1 MEKFWTIHVLASVC
15 LLSALLSCGGGGGGE
30 GGSVNSDPDPL
41 PIDVETG
48 ADTTDP
54 AAPLARAGGDQLAIS
69 GDAVTLIG
77 SDSTDPQGGA
87 LQYAWTQTLGNAV
100 TLSNASSAAATFTA
114 PSVELGG
121 ATLVFKLTV
130 TDRDAKTGYDLITVH
145 VDPLPSLDPTV
156 VFDTLETQ
164 KPGDMVVLSASHS
177 VDPQGG
183 DLIYAWSQL
192 DGTSVVL
199 EGSDSDTVNFIAPDT
214 EGDLL
219 FQLSV
224 TTEDNRTAVEQ
235 VSVSIAYFSPT
246 PPKTSTA
253 LIDEAIDSGAITP
266 QKGMVYKVLAL
277 FNDSRLPG
285 EFAGTLS
292 NLKSGST
299 AIGDLAENFDSLSDE
314 DKATVAPFLLP
325 PYVTGSW
332 DDLLQRNIL
341 HQRPQKS
348 ERTAGRIAAIPAP
361 VVWKWVTN
369 GKVKVWYKE
378 GFQVTYG
385 NGTRASLE
393 SLAEGLLDAVGGTI
407 WSGLQ
412 DLMKREPLSD
422 AGYKPNEADYNIK
435 PGDFDASGKLDIIL
449 SSGMDCYAVAVP
461 YKERPT
467 PAFIIVDATKT
478 PLGDEV
484 TQGLVQT
491 VAHELMHAW
500 QCSYATHDPA
510 STYSWLR
517 EATAVWTED
526 FIYPRANTENEYTKT
541 FMDTMSMRLDNKYND
556 RHYGAYL
563 PFSYWTHNQSRGGPP
578 DIIRQIMEA
587 VPAKSSLDALDSA
600 NPLPF
605 AEYMPHFM
613 SSFTERY
620 WGDFLAAAWNRGAD
634 GYYRKKDNAEATPRP
649 TATKVADMLGSTD
662 RGFFLGALDPSAK
675 IEIPYLSGRYYYFL
689 FRDDAA
695 RTVIFFDGLR
705 AKLEDQVI
713 SRQGDGDTNG
723 YMGTPLDFADPMSDP
738 AEGATWRVLVKV
750 KGKWKDWTPVFANVY
765 SPMLT
770 FCRDSGDER
779 IEEMVVALG
788 NSSTTTSNFVT
799 TAPGGLSPLVFV
811 SNAGCWRW
819 EGEISV
825 KSTNPSG
832 GPNATST
839 THIVMENPTDI
850 GLLARRIPGI
860 FAVKSA
866 KTSTNVDGATSWSHT
881 SEDGLFSSQNCSY
894 SGGGSFDWNDSRSG
908 YEFKMIPNA
917 SGGALYRKAWFEN
930 GSGSVGTVDYT
941 ENCTNYWEAWKY
953 DANGNKYKE
962 SYRSSESTLNTM
974 TPDVWPPGL
983 GDVKM
988 AISGQGNRTLG
999 SFTSSDGYTEYQ
1011 WNLSSLRE

>member
-1 MEKFWTIHVLASVC
+1 MDKFRTIYVLASVC
-15 LLSALLSCGGGGGGE
+15 LMSALFSCGGGGGSGDS
-30 GGSVNSDPDPL
+30 GPA
-41 PIDVETG
+41 PIDVEVG
-48 ADTTDP
+48 ADTTDL
-54 AAPLARAGGDQLAIS
+54 AAPLARAGVEQLAIS
-69 GDAVTLIG
+69 GDVVTLNG
-77 SDSTDPQGGA
+77 SASTDPQGGV
-87 LQYAWTQTLGNAV
+87 LQYAWIQTLGDAV
-100 TLSNASSAAATFTA
+100 ALTGASSSAATFTA
-114 PSVELGG
+114 PSVEPGG

-145 VDPLPSLDPTV
+145 VDPLPSLDPSV
-156 VFDTLETQ
+156 VIDAVETQ
-164 KPGDMVVLSASHS
+164 KPGDVVVLSASHS

-192 DGTSVVL
+192 DGTPVVL
-199 EGSDSDTVNFIAPDT
+199 EGTDSDTVNFTAPDT

-219 FQLSV
+219 FQLIV
-224 TTEDNRTAVEQ
+224 TSEDNRSAIEQ
-235 VSVSIAYFSPT
+235 ISVAIAYFSPSA
-246 PPKTSTA
+246 PKSSTA
-253 LIDEAIDSGAITP
+253 LIDEAIDSGTITLE
-266 QKGMVYKVLAL
+266 KGMVYKVLAV
-277 FNDSRLPG
+277 FNDSRLPSEIVG
-285 EFAGTLS
+285 S
-292 NLKSGST
+292 VNSLKSGST
-299 AIGDLAENFDSLSDE
+299 AISDLAENFNSLSAE
-314 DKATVAPFLLP
+314 DRATVAPFLLP

-348 ERTAGRIAAIPAP
+348 DRIAGRMAAVAAP

-369 GKVKVWYKE
+369 GKVKVWYKQ
-378 GFQVTYG
+378 GFEITYS
-385 NGTRASLE
+385 NGTRVSFEA
-393 SLAEGLLDAVGGTI
+393 LAEGVLDAVGGTI
-407 WSGLQ
+407 WNRLQ
-412 DLMKREPLSD
+412 NLMKKEPLSD
-422 AGYKPNEADYNIK
+422 AGFKPNYADYNIQ

-449 SSGMDCYAVAVP
+449 SSGLDCYGVSVP

-500 QCSYATHDPA
+500 QCSYPTRDPE

-526 FIYPRANTENEYTKT
+526 YIYPKANTENEYAKV
-541 FMDTMSMRLDNKYND
+541 FMDTMSMRLDNKYDD

-563 PFSYWTHNQSRGGPP
+563 PLTYWTHNPSRGGPP

-587 VPAKSSLDALDSA
+587 VPTRSSLDALDSA
-600 NPLPF
+600 KPLPF

-634 GYYRKKDNAEATPRP
+634 GYYRKKDKTDATPRP
-649 TATKVADMLGSTD
+649 TAVKVADMLGSTD

-689 FRDDAA
+689 FRDDSA

-705 AKLEDQVI
+705 SKLEDQVI
-713 SRQGDGDTNG
+713 SSQGNGDTNG
-723 YMGTPLDFADPMSDP
+723 YMGAPLEIADPMIDP
-738 AEGATWRVLVKV
+738 AEGATWKVLVKV
-750 KGKWKDWTPVFANVY
+750 KGKWSDWTPSSANFF

-770 FCRDSGDER
+770 FCRDFADER
-779 IEEMVVALG
+779 IEEMAVALG
-788 NSSTTTSNFVT
+788 NSSTTTSNFVS

-819 EGEISV
+819 EGDISV
-825 KSTNPSG
+825 KYTNPSG
-832 GPNATST
+832 GPNETTT
-839 THIVMENPTDI
+839 THIVMANPADI
-850 GLLARRIPGI
+850 GLLAQRVPGI

-866 KTSTNVDGATSWSHT
+866 KTSTRVDGATSWSHT
-881 SEDGLFSSQNCSY
+881 SEDGLFSSQTCSY
-894 SGGGSFDWNDSRSG
+894 SGGGSFDWNESRNG

-917 SGGALYRKAWFEN
+917 SGGELYRKAWFEN
-930 GSGSVGTVDYT
+930 GSGSVGSVDYT
-941 ENCTNYWEAWKY
+941 ANCSSYWEAWKY
-953 DANGNKYKE
+953 DANGKKYKE
-962 SYRSSESTLNTM
+962 SYSSSESTLNTI

-988 AISGQGNRTLG
+988 AISGQGNSIIG
-999 SFTSSDGYTEYQ
+999 NFSSADGYTEYQ
-1011 WNLSSLRE
+1011 WNLRSLRE